1 MKPYAESAEQN
12 REPILAVIRE
22 VFTTPGTVLEI
33 GSGTGQH
40 AVAFAG
46 ALPHLTWQTSDQ
58 RENHP
63 GIQQW
68 LAEAGL
74 ANLREPLAIDTREA
88 GWEAAVTGPVDGIFS
103 ANTVHIMDWPAVE
116 GFFAGVG
123 RLLADEGA
131 FCLYGPFSRGGEHNA
146 PSNAEFDAFLRQRDE
161 GSGVRDLDDLEALAA
176 GHGLYLDAEHPMPA
190 DNRTLVWRRAAKQ

>member
-22 VFTTPGTVLEI
+22 VFTAPGTVLEV

-46 ALPHLTWQTSDQ
+46 ALPHLTWLTSDQ

-63 GIQQW
+63 GIRQW

-74 ANLREPLAIDTREA
+74 PNTREPLAIDTREP
-88 GWEAAVTGPVDGIFS
+88 GWEAAVAGPVDGLFS

-116 GFFAGVG
+116 GFFAGAG
-123 RLLADEGA
+123 RLLAAEGA

-146 PSNAEFDAFLRQRDE
+146 ASNAEFDAFLRQRDE

-176 GHGLYLDAEHPMPA
+176 ANGLYLAAEHPMPA
-190 DNRTLVWRRAAKQ
+190 DNRTLVWRRAASS

>member
-22 VFTTPGTVLEI
+22 VFTRPGTVLEV

-40 AVAFAG
+40 AVAFAA
-46 ALPHLTWQTSDQ
+46 ALPHVTWQTSDQ

-63 GIQQW
+63 GIRQW

-74 ANLREPLAIDTREA
+74 ANTREPLAIDTREP
-88 GWEAAVTGPVDGIFS
+88 GWEGAITGPVDGIFS

-116 GFFAGVG
+116 GFFAGAG
-123 RLLADEGA
+123 RLLSAEGT

-146 PSNAEFDAFLRQRDE
+146 PSNAEFDAFLRQRDG

-176 GHGLYLDAEHPMPA
+176 HHGLHLAAEHPMPA
-190 DNRTLVWRRAAKQ
+190 DNRTLVWRRAAD